1 MCIISFESVGIMC
14 TACYLG
20 NGENPDIHEGG
31 TKAKYDP
38 HIQVEFSDS
47 LATFTCKVYFADEFH
62 SLREI
67 VYPPGEEK

>member
-1 MCIISFESVGIMC
+1 MVYTSVGVLCIP
-14 TACYLG
+14 YYSG
-20 NGENPDIHEGG
+20 NGENPEIHEGG
-31 TKAKYDP
+31 TKAKYDR